1 MGPIASKQQA
11 WQTRRQFRRADKALF
26 DEFQAF
32 QKSIA
37 LSHWWMQEFANLTGG
52 LRFHGA
58 ATSDYG
64 NCGSQAFSAR
74 NRTDRKSTRLNSSHQ
89 IISYAVFCLK
99 KKKHEQHR
107 STVKIVG

>member
-74 NRTDRKSTRLNSSHQ
+74 NRT
-89 IISYAVFCLK
+89 
-99 KKKHEQHR
+99 HEVYSNPNGR
-107 STVKIVG
+107 PYSIALSRGMNADS